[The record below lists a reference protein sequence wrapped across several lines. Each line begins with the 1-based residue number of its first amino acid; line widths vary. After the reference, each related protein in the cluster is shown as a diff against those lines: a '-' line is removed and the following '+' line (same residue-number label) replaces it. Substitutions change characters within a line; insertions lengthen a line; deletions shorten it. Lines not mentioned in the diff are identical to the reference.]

1 MDCLI
6 VFEDAP
12 SEAVLT
18 RLVAEYAP
26 TISITNRF
34 AARGFGNIKSG
45 LPRFKNASNAI
56 PHIVLTDLD
65 QHVCVSALL
74 RDWNVLPLHKRML
87 FRVAVREVESW
98 LLADRIGIASML
110 SIDTKKIPTA
120 ADQIADP
127 KRTLVN
133 LGRQSK
139 SRRFSAEFAPSPSS
153 AAQIGPLYNDY
164 LCRFIRSCWNIESAR
179 ANSPS
184 LERCIL
190 RLQDFT
196 EQAADA
202 EIRE

>member
-12 SEAVLT
+12 SEAILA
-18 RLVAEYAP
+18 RLVADYAP
-26 TISITNRF
+26 TLSITARF

-45 LPRFKNASNAI
+45 VPRFKNASNAT

-65 QHVCVSALL
+65 QHVCASALL

-87 FRVAVREVESW
+87 FRIAVRELESW
-98 LLADRIGIASML
+98 LLADRIGIAAML
-110 SIDTKKIPTA
+110 SVDTKKIPIE
-120 ADQIADP
+120 ADEIADP

-133 LGRQSK
+133 LGRRSK

-164 LCRFIRSCWNIESAR
+164 LCRFIRSSWNIESAR

-184 LERCIL
+184 LERCIV
-190 RLQDFT
+190 RLQGFI
-196 EQAADA
+196 EQASEVEDS
-202 EIRE
+202 